1 MFSEEGL
8 KFASNGQANPKTLSA
23 LLSIITGAFFV
34 LLGALASQHM
44 RLDKCRSE
52 SKLPQSA
59 WATGV
64 SLCSHGALVRSS
76 TQNH

>member
-1 MFSEEGL
+1 
-8 KFASNGQANPKTLSA
+8 
-23 LLSIITGAFFV
+23 
-34 LLGALASQHM
+34 M
-44 RLDKCRSE
+44 RLDKCRAE

-76 TQNH
+76 TQNR